1 MNLQQ
6 LRTLIAIADEGG
18 LSPAARTLG
27 ISQPAVTKQ
36 LQRLE
41 QELEATLLVRSRQR
55 QAAFTPAG
63 ERVLAFARETLEHAG
78 LLREQI
84 SLLKKVTPGS
94 LALAASTI
102 PGEYL
107 LPGLLAAFHARY
119 PEVQLRST
127 VADTDE
133 VARQVLAAEADVGF
147 VGALPMRAGAL
158 RLERLVA
165 DEIVLAVPPGHPLAR
180 QRSITLDDLAG
191 QPLILREEGSGTRRS
206 VERALASSGH
216 RLRREDVAL
225 VLGSTQAV
233 LQAVSQGLGI
243 GFVSSIAAA
252 QAGGHLACA
261 RVAGLNLAR
270 DLCLAYL
277 PERTAD
283 PVVAH
288 FLAFAR
294 AHFAPAQGRSPA
306 GPEIGREQEG
316 RG

>member
-6 LRTLIAIADEGG
+6 LRTLVAIADQGG
-18 LSPAARTLG
+18 LSAAARALG

-41 QELEATLLVRSRQR
+41 QELETTLLLRSAQHPV
-55 QAAFTPAG
+55 AFTPG
-63 ERVLAFARETLEHAG
+63 GTRVLAFARETLERAG
-78 LLREQI
+78 LLREQLA
-84 SLLKKVTPGS
+84 LLKEVTTSS

-107 LPGLLAAFHARY
+107 LPSLLAAFHTRY

-133 VARQVLAAEADVGF
+133 VARQLLAAEADAGF
-147 VGALPMRAGAL
+147 VGALPRGAGAL
-158 RLERLVA
+158 RLERLVT
-165 DEIVLAVPPGHPLAR
+165 DEIVLALPPGHPLA
-180 QRSITLDDLAG
+180 QRASVTPDDLAG
-191 QPLILREEGSGTRRS
+191 QTLIVREEGSGTRRS
-206 VERALASSGH
+206 VEKALASAGH
-216 RLRREDVAL
+216 SLRREDVAL

-243 GFVSSIAAA
+243 GFVSSLAAAQA

-261 RVAGLNLAR
+261 RVVGLNLQR
-270 DLCLAYL
+270 DLYLAYL

-283 PVVAH
+283 PAVAH

-294 AHFAPAQGRSPA
+294 AYFAR
-306 GPEIGREQEG
+306 
-316 RG
+316 

>member
-6 LRTLIAIADEGG
+6 LGTLIAIADQGG
-18 LSPAARTLG
+18 LSAAARTLG

-41 QELEATLLVRSRQR
+41 QELETTLLLRSAQR
-55 QAAFTPAG
+55 QVAFTPG
-63 ERVLAFARETLEHAG
+63 GTRVLAFARETLERAG
-78 LLREQI
+78 LLREQLA
-84 SLLKKVTPGS
+84 LLKEVTPGS
-94 LALAASTI
+94 LALSASTI

-107 LPGLLAAFHARY
+107 LPSLLAAFHARY

-133 VARQVLAAEADVGF
+133 VARQLLAAEADIGF
-147 VGALPMRAGAL
+147 VGALPKGAGAL
-158 RLERLVA
+158 RLERLVT
-165 DEIVLAVPPGHPLAR
+165 DEIVLALPPGHPLA
-180 QRSITLDDLAG
+180 QRASVTPDDLAG
-191 QPLILREEGSGTRRS
+191 QTLIVREEGSGTRRS
-206 VERALASSGH
+206 VEKALASAGYS
-216 RLRREDVAL
+216 LRREDVAL

-252 QAGGHLACA
+252 DAQAAGHLVCA
-261 RVAGLNLAR
+261 RVAGLNLQR
-270 DLCLAYL
+270 ELYLAYL

-283 PVVAH
+283 PAVAH

-294 AHFAPAQGRSPA
+294 AHFAR
-306 GPEIGREQEG
+306 
-316 RG
+316 